1 MPLRQGSDGRFPFT
15 NINGSSKT
23 HLLECLNEFTI
34 CSLSS
39 FEIITWSATCMTLDK
54 QEMDHRPEPKS
65 DLPNMVPEGTMVPAG
80 TFVVPGKEFHY
91 LFV

>member
-1 MPLRQGSDGRFPFT
+1 
-15 NINGSSKT
+15 
-23 HLLECLNEFTI
+23 
-34 CSLSS
+34 
-39 FEIITWSATCMTLDK
+39 MTLDK